1 MNTEGTGGPTG
12 EVLVMRFLPQTYNG
26 KMMTHC
32 HRLNHE
38 DQGMMGLEWVHD
50 GGCVCDSVW
59 SDFIDNVVIFGNE
72 WESWNVTD
80 EATTEEVTTEEATT
94 EEATTEE
101 ATTEE
106 ATTEEPTT
114 QEPTTEEQTTENV
127 STEED
132 STTQEQTTAE
142 ACETCFVNPV
152 EISANEDKVL
162 KLDMTIE
169 YATIDVNGRTIQTR
183 LLNGLF
189 PGPTLRISAGGYME
203 VNYFNN
209 LQQQET
215 SVTAHN
221 FFQTPDKS
229 NLHFHGPFISG
240 SLPSD
245 DVTMGVEPQN
255 GYDYKTTFPEEH
267 LPGTHWIHPHYHGS
281 TTLQVAGGA
290 SATLIQ
296 RYKK

>member
-1 MNTEGTGGPTG
+1 MKI
-12 EVLVMRFLPQTYNG
+12 LSIKHIL
-26 KMMTHC
+26 
-32 HRLNHE
+32 
-38 DQGMMGLEWVHD
+38 GLTA
-50 GGCVCDSVW
+50 S
-59 SDFIDNVVIFGNE
+59 SSIFTKG
-72 WESWNVTD
+72 
-80 EATTEEVTTEEATT
+80 
-94 EEATTEE
+94 
-101 ATTEE
+101 
-106 ATTEEPTT
+106 
-114 QEPTTEEQTTENV
+114 QEIF
-127 STEED
+127 S
-132 STTQEQTTAE
+132 
-142 ACETCFVNPV
+142 NPV
-152 EISANEDKVL
+152 EYSANENGVL

-169 YATIDVNGRTIQTR
+169 YATIDVNDRTIQTR

-215 SVTAHN
+215 SVEAHN

-290 SATLIQ
+290 SAVLIVDDPVGYLPAQ
-296 RYKK
+296 VENARELIFLINHFNVATSATIATECGDTWWSSSRANGNFLTNSGKYRVFILKYGILGIDSIFG